1 MTWGKAVKGLS
12 NDGTSFVDH
21 LCCFLSCVCHVFS
34 SVYCCLMLTC
44 WEGLTLALFCDLSL
58 CFCHISMWYPGL
70 GVVLDCT
77 DFRSLP

>member
-1 MTWGKAVKGLS
+1 MTRGKAVKGLS

-21 LCCFLSCVCHVFS
+21 LYFCLVFVMFS
-34 SVYCCLMLTC
+34 HLFIAALCSPAGK
-44 WEGLTLALFCDLSL
+44 GLTLALFCDLSL

-77 DFRSLP
+77 DFQSLP